1 MKKEKRIFEE
11 VDKTLNLFEQLPEL
25 EENHFLY
32 TKIKANSNLK
42 KFSSSKKTIFALKP
56 VVIAIIILINILT
69 ITLFY
74 QSSNSS
80 YSNKESLIKSLQN
93 DYKINQTFNE
103 YLSIN

>member
-1 MKKEKRIFEE
+1 MKKEKRIFKE
-11 VDKTLNLFEQLPEL
+11 VDKTLNLFDKLPEL

-32 TKIKANSNLK
+32 TKIKAHSNLK
-42 KFSSSKKTIFALKP
+42 SFSPQKKTIFALKP
-56 VVIAIIILINILT
+56 VVIAIIILIYILT

-80 YSNKESLIKSLQN
+80 YSNKESLIKSLQS